1 MKPIALG
8 YVRTNPL
15 TTRGEITAAK
25 EHLAAY
31 AVKEDLTLDRVYVDR
46 PESQPEAYHA
56 LIEALQRRGIRLVL
70 VPSLAHLGGH
80 GSPLKTHLEHYTH
93 ARILITQTA

>member
-8 YVRTNPL
+8 YVRTHPF
-15 TTRGEITAAK
+15 TSPGEITAAK
-25 EHLAAY
+25 DHLAAY
-31 AVKEDLTLDRVYVDR
+31 AVQTELTLDRIYVDR
-46 PESQPEAYHA
+46 PESQPEAFHA
-56 LIEALQRRGIRLVL
+56 LIEALNRRGIRLVL

-93 ARILITQTA
+93 ARVLIPENL